1 MPRRREH
8 RYTVEGEAQ
17 MTYAYIV
24 RRGDTYA
31 IQKTAIADN
40 YGNEREVDWEEG
52 LTREEALA
60 KVGNCK
66 LERCDD

>member
-1 MPRRREH
+1 
-8 RYTVEGEAQ
+8 

-24 RRGDTYA
+24 KRGDGYA
-31 IQKTAIADN
+31 IQKTAIADG

-60 KVGNCK
+60 KVGNAA
-66 LERCDD
+66 LVRCDP